1 MIQVVISE
9 IPKIEV
15 KLLDDAESTPGI
27 SRQQT
32 RFMHEVKEELEQ
44 AVIKAMGPGSK
55 TISDVLEKHDF
66 KLVKLKD
73 LRPGVLID
81 IESTER

>member
-1 MIQVVISE
+1 MIQVVIRK

-15 KLLDDAESTPGI
+15 NLLDDAESTPGI

-44 AVIKAMGPGSK
+44 AIIKANGHCSK
-55 TISDVLEKHDF
+55 TISDVLEKHNF
-66 KLVKLKD
+66 KLVKFKD
-73 LRPGVLID
+73 LRPNVSID

>member
-1 MIQVVISE
+1 MIQVVITE

-15 KLLDDAESTPGI
+15 KLLDDAESTPGV

-32 RFMHEVKEELEQ
+32 RFMHEVKEELER
-44 AVIKAMGPGSK
+44 AVINAKGPGSK

-66 KLVKLKD
+66 KLVKFKD
-73 LRPGVLID
+73 LRPNVLID
-81 IESTER
+81 VESTEK

>member
-1 MIQVVISE
+1 MIQVVIRE
-9 IPKIEV
+9 IPKITVE
-15 KLLDDAESTPGI
+15 LLDDAESAPGI

-44 AVIKAMGPGSK
+44 AVIKAKGQSSK
-55 TISDVLEKHDF
+55 MISDVLEKHDF
-66 KLVKLKD
+66 KLVEFKD
-73 LRPGVLID
+73 LRPNVLID

>member
-32 RFMHEVKEELEQ
+32 RFTHEVKEELEQ
-44 AVIKAMGPGSK
+44 AVIKAKGPGSK
-55 TISDVLEKHDF
+55 TISDVLAKHDF
-66 KLVKLKD
+66 KLVKFKE

-81 IESTER
+81 IESTEK